1 VDLAGL
7 DDRERERLPVLVEQ
21 LPRDRHP
28 VAVYLASEYKGYNGS
43 PPSRSA
49 LLMAPIKPIPPLSK
63 A

>member
-1 VDLAGL
+1 MEEQGLRDGLAAHHAFTL
-7 DDRERERLPVLVEQ
+7 FEDCLNRLI
-21 LPRDRHP
+21 
-28 VAVYLASEYKGYNGS
+28 LAEYKGYNGS